1 MKKVHPANL
10 DNFFDITK
18 NDVDKMIESIIDNK
32 KIVKI
37 LTAGK
42 RLRPLVAKLSFKV
55 CTGGKET
62 PYHLDVNIE
71 YRSHYVEGAGQLCKQ
86 CWDGVYESEDER
98 IYLVGEYLIKETRN
112 NYELGEKVRQMY
124 NKTIK

>member
-1 MKKVHPANL
+1 MSKDKC
-10 DNFFDITK
+10 IT
-18 NDVDKMIESIIDNK
+18 
-32 KIVKI
+32 
-37 LTAGK
+37 
-42 RLRPLVAKLSFKV
+42 
-55 CTGGKET
+55 CGKET

-98 IYLVGEYLIKETRN
+98 IYLVGESLIKETPN

-124 NKTIK
+124 NKSIK